1 MRRLGL
7 IVFVIA
13 SSQAFGQ
20 AIKKLEPT
28 LGQLIDL
35 SPEGEKQYNKDEIID
50 LGYYDFITFPFYDF
64 KVSSSSQLDSDTIS
78 YSADNV
84 FDISYKTAW
93 IEGVSGY
100 GIGEYLILEI
110 PSDLPITSLV
120 FVGGFAKS
128 NELWRDYSRPKTLEM
143 LVNKKPFALLNL
155 QDVRQEQ
162 CFTFYENDWKQ
173 FSTDTW
179 EIKFKIVDVYKG
191 RRHDS
196 TAITAIYLGVCK

>member
-7 IVFVIA
+7 IVFVIV

-20 AIKKLEPT
+20 ANKKLEPT

-35 SPEGEKQYNKDEIID
+35 SPEGEKQYKKDEIIN

-110 PSDLPITSLV
+110 PSGLPITSLV
-120 FVGGFAKS
+120 FVGGFARS
-128 NELWRDYSRPKTLEM
+128 EELWRDYSRPKTLQM

-155 QDVRQEQ
+155 QNVRQEQ
-162 CFTFYENDWKQ
+162 CFTFDKNDWKQ
-173 FSTDTW
+173 ISTDTW
-179 EIKFKIVDVYKG
+179 VIEFKILDVYKG
-191 RRHDS
+191 SRHDW